1 MTLERP
7 AAALA
12 GGAGVSTC
20 AAPAASVAEKVAFL
34 SRPDV
39 YPHRADEVVVR
50 ETHMSWVFLAGP
62 RAYKLKKPVRFPYL
76 DFSTLARREA
86 ACRAE
91 LKLNR
96 RLAGDVYVDVI
107 PLTAVQHRL
116 SLAGSGAVVDW
127 LVVTRWLD
135 ERCMLDHAI
144 AAKCVDERAL
154 DRLVTLL
161 ARFYQH
167 AARVRM
173 TKEAHL
179 ADWRESLVD
188 NRRGLFDPRAQV
200 PAGLVHF
207 IDGVQQR
214 FLARRGA
221 LFAAR
226 AAGGHVVDAHGDLR
240 PEHIWLGKEPRII
253 DCLEFNVKL
262 RANDPFDEIAFLTL
276 ECERLGGG
284 WVARYLRRRLT
295 QRLAPIHHRPS
306 CSPSIG
312 VIARRCGRGLPS
324 PICSKRTCARRKNG
338 RRRRA
343 PICVL
348 RSADARAA

>member
-1 MTLERP
+1 MVCSPFKGEKKEEKEEKEKDYYLSERRFGSFQRSFQLP
-7 AAALA
+7 E
-12 GGAGVSTC
+12 GV
-20 AAPAASVAEKVAFL
+20 
-34 SRPDV
+34 
-39 YPHRADEVVVR
+39 DED
-50 ETHMSWVFLAGP
+50 
-62 RAYKLKKPVRFPYL
+62 K
-76 DFSTLARREA
+76 
-86 ACRAE
+86 
-91 LKLNR
+91 
-96 RLAGDVYVDVI
+96 I
-107 PLTAVQHRL
+107 PLTAVRHRL
-116 SLAGSGAVVDW
+116 SLAGSGTVVDW
-127 LVVTRWLD
+127 LVVMRRLD

-144 AAKCVDERAL
+144 AAKCVDERTL

-173 TKEAHL
+173 TEEAHL

-214 FLARRGA
+214 FLARHGA
-221 LFAAR
+221 LLAAR

-276 ECERLGGG
+276 ECERLGGA

-295 QRLAPIHHRPS
+295 SALPDPPPAELFTFYRCHRATVRAWLAVAHLFEKDVRTPEKWPAQARAYLRL
-306 CSPSIG
+306 
-312 VIARRCGRGLPS
+312 V
-324 PICSKRTCARRKNG
+324 
-338 RRRRA
+338 
-343 PICVL
+343 V
-348 RSADARAA
+348 ADAARLDALLRG